1 MTDPG
6 GGTSASQLLRRL
18 FAVLCGCG
26 LGPWKVDVSRRF
38 RSVTLHAQ
46 VHSNGVRRR

>member
-6 GGTSASQLLRRL
+6 GGTLASQIRRRL
-18 FAVLCGCG
+18 LAVLCGCG
-26 LGPWKVDVSRRF
+26 LGPWKVDVSRNF

-46 VHSNGVRRR
+46 VHSNGGRRR